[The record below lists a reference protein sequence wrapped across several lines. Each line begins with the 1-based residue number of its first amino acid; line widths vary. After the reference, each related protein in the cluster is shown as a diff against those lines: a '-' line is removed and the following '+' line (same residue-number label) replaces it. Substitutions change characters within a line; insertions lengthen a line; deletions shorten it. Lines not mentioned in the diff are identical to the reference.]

1 MVTIIRHI
9 SKTEHNLAVKFHMA
23 YTRKIWT
30 IFLIP
35 KSQKVLKQ
43 VEAIHELYHAPLIL
57 YFRAVYTH
65 DTMC

>member
-1 MVTIIRHI
+1 MNNIFDTKI
-9 SKTEHNLAVKFHMA
+9 SKSF
-23 YTRKIWT
+23 
-30 IFLIP
+30 
-35 KSQKVLKQ
+35 KQ